1 MHEKQRAN
9 GLDSFDHVAVTPDA
23 IEEAIRRSQRLRSEA
38 MAAGFAAMGR
48 AIARAASALWHA
60 ADPAVRCRQP
70 AA

>member
-23 IEEAIRRSQRLRSEA
+23 IEEAIRRSRRLRSEV

-48 AIARAASALWHA
+48 AIARAARA
-60 ADPAVRCRQP
+60 
-70 AA
+70 